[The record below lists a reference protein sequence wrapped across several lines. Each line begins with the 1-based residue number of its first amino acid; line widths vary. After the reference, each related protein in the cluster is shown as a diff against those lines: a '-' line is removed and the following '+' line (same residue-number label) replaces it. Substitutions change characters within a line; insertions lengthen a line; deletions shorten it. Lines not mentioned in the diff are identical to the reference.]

1 MKEPWN
7 NKASLIY
14 VKKLAKAGDKASKFA
29 FMKLRN
35 ETSKIEL
42 VQFVDSWIKKLEK
55 LRIDLLREKS

>member
-1 MKEPWN
+1 
-7 NKASLIY
+7 
-14 VKKLAKAGDKASKFA
+14 
-29 FMKLRN
+29 MKLRN